1 MYKSKS
7 YLQLVTVEV
16 TGDDQTFGAD
26 NNDLLTL
33 EEALGNG
40 GGKATHKVTIT
51 IDDFDSV
58 KSVRHIQFWKSD
70 LRSKIDG

>member
-1 MYKSKS
+1 MEWTAGWLGQVTLAKV
-7 YLQLVTVEV
+7 LHNLELVTVEV

-26 NNDLLTL
+26 NNNLLTL

-58 KSVRHIQFWKSD
+58 KSVRHI
-70 LRSKIDG
+70 

>member
-26 NNDLLTL
+26 NNNLLTL

-40 GGKATHKVTIT
+40 GKGLAYFTEQPFEAGH
-51 IDDFDSV
+51 S
-58 KSVRHIQFWKSD
+58 FWD
-70 LRSKIDG
+70 QL

>member
-7 YLQLVTVEV
+7 YLQLITVEV

-26 NNDLLTL
+26 NNNLLTL

-58 KSVRHIQFWKSD
+58 KSVRHI
-70 LRSKIDG
+70 